1 MRRRVAPLF
10 GAVLLLWAIASASV
24 VAESLSD
31 GVYAVEY
38 ELLQG
43 DSDSVS
49 IANDYFEKPGLL
61 KVDGGKQVLQL
72 TLNHSNWVKELQIPS
87 DGGFADAQVVAE
99 DEEADTRVI
108 ELNVDGKLA
117 EPFPVK
123 MHVVIDELE
132 IPYDHAYTVRV
143 AVDAD
148 SLEETDQEWIDS
160 VSTGST
166 IWFWMATVFVTAAG
180 IFAAMRMFRSNRSKK

>member
-1 MRRRVAPLF
+1 MRRRVALLL
-10 GAVLLLWAIASASV
+10 GAVLLLWANFLV
-24 VAESLSD
+24 PVQAETLSD

-43 DSDSVS
+43 DSESVS
-49 IANDYFEKPGLL
+49 IANDYFEKPALL
-61 KVDGGKQVLQL
+61 KVDGDEKVLQL
-72 TLNHSNWVKELQIPS
+72 TLNHSKWVQELQERS
-87 DGGFADAQVVAE
+87 GDGFADAKVIAK

-108 ELNVDGKLA
+108 ELKVDGELA

-143 AVDAD
+143 AVDAE
-148 SLEETDQEWIDS
+148 SVQETDQQWIES
-160 VSTGST
+160 VSEGSK
-166 IWFWMATVFVTAAG
+166 IWFYIATGLVIVVAVIVA
-180 IFAAMRMFRSNRSKK
+180 IRLMRSKK

>member
-1 MRRRVAPLF
+1 MRRRVAPLL
-10 GAVLLLWAIASASV
+10 GAVLLLWAMTLMPV
-24 VAESLSD
+24 GAESLSD
-31 GVYAVEY
+31 GTYAVDY

-49 IANDYFEKPGLL
+49 IANDYFEKPALL
-61 KVDGGKQVLQL
+61 KVDGDKQVLQL
-72 TLNHSNWVKELQIPS
+72 TLNHSKWVQELQEQS
-87 DGGFADAQVVAE
+87 GDGFADAKVVAE

-108 ELNVDGKLA
+108 ELNIDGELA

-143 AVDAD
+143 AID
-148 SLEETDQEWIDS
+148 SSSMKETDQEWIDS

-166 IWFWMATVFVTAAG
+166 IWFWIATAIVIIATLFVALRL
-180 IFAAMRMFRSNRSKK
+180 FRSKK

>member
-1 MRRRVAPLF
+1 MKRRVAPLL
-10 GAVLLLWAIASASV
+10 GAVLLFWAMTSVPV
-24 VAESLSD
+24 VAESLAD

-49 IANDYFEKPGLL
+49 IANDYFEKPALL
-61 KVDGGKQVLQL
+61 KVDGNDQVLQL
-72 TLNHSNWVKELQIPS
+72 TLNHSKWVQELQVPS
-87 DGGFADAQVVAE
+87 DDGFADAKVVAE

-108 ELNVDGKLA
+108 ELDMDGGLTEA
-117 EPFPVK
+117 FPVK

-143 AVDAD
+143 AMDAS
-148 SLEETDQEWIDS
+148 SLKETDQQWVDS
-160 VSTGST
+160 VSEGST
-166 IWFWMATVFVTAAG
+166 IWFYLAIALVVIAAIFVAL
-180 IFAAMRMFRSNRSKK
+180 RLKQSKK

>member
-1 MRRRVAPLF
+1 MRRRVAPLL
-10 GAVLLLWAIASASV
+10 GAILLLWAIMSV
-24 VAESLSD
+24 PVEAESLSD

-49 IANDYFEKPGLL
+49 IANGYFEKPALL
-61 KVDGGKQVLQL
+61 KVDGGKQTLQL
-72 TLNHSNWVKELQIPS
+72 TLNHSKWVQQLQVRS
-87 DGGFADAQVVAE
+87 GDRFTDVKVVAE

-108 ELNVDGKLA
+108 ELDVDGDLA

-143 AVDAD
+143 AMDAS
-148 SLEETDQEWIDS
+148 SLMETDQEWIDS
-160 VSTGST
+160 VSKGST
-166 IWFWMATVFVTAAG
+166 IWFWIATALVVVAG
-180 IFAAMRMFRSNRSKK
+180 VLFAARFMRSK

>member
-1 MRRRVAPLF
+1 MRRRVAPLL
-10 GAVLLLWAIASASV
+10 GAVLLLWAMTLMPV
-24 VAESLSD
+24 GAESLSD
-31 GVYAVEY
+31 GTYAVDY

-49 IANDYFEKPGLL
+49 IANDYFEKPALL
-61 KVDGGKQVLQL
+61 KVDGDKQVLQL
-72 TLNHSNWVKELQIPS
+72 TLNHSKWVQELQVPS
-87 DGGFADAQVVAE
+87 GDGFADAKIVAE

-108 ELNVDGKLA
+108 VLNVDGELA

-143 AVDAD
+143 AVDA
-148 SLEETDQEWIDS
+148 SSMKETDQQWIDS
-160 VSTGST
+160 VSEGST
-166 IWFWMATVFVTAAG
+166 IWFYIAMALFVVAAL
-180 IFAAMRMFRSNRSKK
+180 IVAVRLMRSKK

>member
-1 MRRRVAPLF
+1 MRRRVAPWL
-10 GAVLLLWAIASASV
+10 GAVLLLWAIASMPV
-24 VAESLSD
+24 GAESLSD

-49 IANDYFEKPGLL
+49 IANDYFVKPALL
-61 KVDGGKQVLQL
+61 KVDGDQRVLQL
-72 TLNHSNWVKELQIPS
+72 TMNHSEWVRELQEYNGE
-87 DGGFADAQVVAE
+87 DFTDAKIVAE
-99 DEEADTRVI
+99 DAEADTRVI
-108 ELNVDGKLA
+108 ELNVVGELA

-148 SLEETDQEWIDS
+148 SLQETDQEWIDS
-160 VSTGST
+160 VSEGST
-166 IWFWMATVFVTAAG
+166 IWFWIATAIV
-180 IFAAMRMFRSNRSKK
+180 IAAMIFVALRLFRSKK

>member
-1 MRRRVAPLF
+1 MGRRLAPLL
-10 GAVLLLWAIASASV
+10 GAVLLLWAIVSV
-24 VAESLSD
+24 PVGAESLSD

-49 IANDYFEKPGLL
+49 IANDYFEKPALL
-61 KVDGGKQVLQL
+61 KVDDGEQILQL
-72 TLNHSNWVKELQIPS
+72 TLNHSRWVQELQVPS
-87 DGGFADAQVVAE
+87 GDDFADAKVVTE

-108 ELNVDGKLA
+108 ELVVAGELA

-143 AVDAD
+143 ALDAS
-148 SLEETDQEWIDS
+148 SLKETDQQWVDS
-160 VSTGST
+160 ISEGST
-166 IWFWMATVFVTAAG
+166 IWFYIAIALFVIAG
-180 IFAAMRMFRSNRSKK
+180 IIVALRVKRSKK

>member
-10 GAVLLLWAIASASV
+10 GAVLLLWAIASV
-24 VAESLSD
+24 PVGAESLSD

-49 IANDYFEKPGLL
+49 IANDYFEKPALL
-61 KVDGGKQVLQL
+61 KVDGDEQILQL
-72 TLNHSNWVKELQIPS
+72 TLNHSKWVLELQVHS
-87 DGGFADAQVVAE
+87 GEDFVDAKIVAE

-108 ELNVDGKLA
+108 ELIVAGELD

-143 AVDAD
+143 AVDAN
-148 SLEETDQEWIDS
+148 SLKETDQEWIDS
-160 VSTGST
+160 VSKGST
-166 IWFWMATVFVTAAG
+166 IWFWIATAFVIVAA
-180 IFAAMRMFRSNRSKK
+180 IFAAMRLLRSKK

>member
-1 MRRRVAPLF
+1 MRRRVAPLL
-10 GAVLLLWAIASASV
+10 GAILLLWAIASLPV
-24 VAESLSD
+24 GAEPLSD

-49 IANDYFEKPGLL
+49 IANDYFEKPALL
-61 KVDGGKQVLQL
+61 KVDGDKQVLQL
-72 TLNHSNWVKELQIPS
+72 TLNHSKWVQELEVHS
-87 DGGFADAQVVAE
+87 GDGFADAKVVAE
-99 DEEADTRVI
+99 DEEADTRVV
-108 ELNVDGKLA
+108 ELDVDGKLD

-148 SLEETDQEWIDS
+148 SLKETNQEWIDS

-166 IWFWMATVFVTAAG
+166 IWFWIATAIVIVATIFV
-180 IFAAMRMFRSNRSKK
+180 AMRLFGSKK

>member
-1 MRRRVAPLF
+1 MRRRVAPWL
-10 GAVLLLWAIASASV
+10 GVVLLLWAFAAV
-24 VAESLSD
+24 PVNAESLSN
-31 GVYAVEY
+31 GVYAVKY

-49 IANDYFEKPGLL
+49 IANDYFEKPALL
-61 KVDGGKQVLQL
+61 KVDGDKQVLQL
-72 TLNHSNWVKELQIPS
+72 TLNHSKWVQQLQEKS
-87 DGGFADAQVVAE
+87 GDGFADAKVVAE

-108 ELNVDGKLA
+108 ELNVVGDLA

-132 IPYDHAYTVRV
+132 IPYDHSYTVRV

-148 SLEETDQEWIDS
+148 SLKETDQQWIES
-160 VSTGST
+160 VSEGSKM
-166 IWFWMATVFVTAAG
+166 WFYIATAIVVVAG
-180 IFAAMRMFRSNRSKK
+180 IFAAMRLLRSKK

>member
-10 GAVLLLWAIASASV
+10 GAVLLFWMMAFVPAIG
-24 VAESLSD
+24 AEPLYD

-49 IANDYFEKPGLL
+49 IANDYFEKPALL
-61 KVDGGKQVLQL
+61 KVDGDKQVLQL
-72 TLNHSNWVKELQIPS
+72 TLNHSKWVQELQVHS
-87 DGGFADAQVVAE
+87 GDGFVDAKVVAE

-108 ELNVDGKLA
+108 EIDVDGELV

-148 SLEETDQEWIDS
+148 SFKDTDMEWIDS

-166 IWFWMATVFVTAAG
+166 IWFWIATVIVIVATIFV
-180 IFAAMRMFRSNRSKK
+180 AMRLFRSKK

>member
-1 MRRRVAPLF
+1 MRRRVAPWF
-10 GAVLLLWAIASASV
+10 GTVLLLWALSAVPV

-49 IANDYFEKPGLL
+49 IANDYFEKPALL
-61 KVDGGKQVLQL
+61 KVDGDGQVLQL
-72 TLNHSNWVKELQIPS
+72 TLNHSKWVQQLQEKSGDSFI
-87 DGGFADAQVVAE
+87 DAKVVAE

-108 ELNVDGKLA
+108 ELNVDGELD

-132 IPYDHAYTVRV
+132 IPYDHSYTVRV

-148 SLEETDQEWIDS
+148 SSKETDQQWVES
-160 VSTGST
+160 VSEGSK
-166 IWFWMATVFVTAAG
+166 IWFYIATAIVVVVG
-180 IFAAMRMFRSNRSKK
+180 IFAAIRLLRSKK

>member
-1 MRRRVAPLF
+1 MKRRLAPLL
-10 GAVLLLWAIASASV
+10 GAVLLLWTIV
-24 VAESLSD
+24 LLPVKAESLSD

-49 IANDYFEKPGLL
+49 IANDYFEKPALL
-61 KVDGGKQVLQL
+61 KVDGGEQILQL
-72 TLNHSNWVKELQIPS
+72 TLNHSKWVQELQEQS
-87 DGGFADAQVVAE
+87 GDGFADVKVVAA

-108 ELNVDGKLA
+108 ELDVDGELA

-143 AVDAD
+143 AVDAS
-148 SLEETDQEWIDS
+148 SLQETDQQWIES
-160 VSTGST
+160 VSEGST
-166 IWFWMATVFVTAAG
+166 VWFYIAIAIVVVAA
-180 IFAAMRMFRSNRSKK
+180 IIVAIRLKRSKK

>member
-1 MRRRVAPLF
+1 MKKRLAPLL
-10 GAVLLLWAIASASV
+10 GAVLLLWTIMLLPV
-24 VAESLSD
+24 EAESLAD
-31 GVYAVEY
+31 GVYAVDF

-49 IANDYFEKPGLL
+49 IANDYFDKPALL
-61 KVDGGKQVLQL
+61 KVDGGEQILQV
-72 TLNHSNWVKELQIPS
+72 TLNHSKWVQEIQETS
-87 DGGFADAQVVAE
+87 GDGFTDVKVVAS

-108 ELNVDGKLA
+108 EFTIDSDLA

-143 AVDAD
+143 AVDAS
-148 SLEETDQEWIDS
+148 SLQDTDQQWIES
-160 VSTGST
+160 VSEGST
-166 IWFWMATVFVTAAG
+166 VWFYIATAIVVLAA
-180 IFAAMRMFRSNRSKK
+180 IIVAIRLKRSKKVD